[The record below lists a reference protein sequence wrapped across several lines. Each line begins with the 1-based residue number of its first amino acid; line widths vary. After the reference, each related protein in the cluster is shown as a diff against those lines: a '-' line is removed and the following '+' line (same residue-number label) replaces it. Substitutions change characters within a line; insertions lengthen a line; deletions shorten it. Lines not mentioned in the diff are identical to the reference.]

1 MWPRV
6 WMTSS
11 AAAGGFTSP
20 WGRNY
25 DRSESDISAAGA
37 WRSASQTAPT
47 QTLVVLATGDCV
59 AGVAVALGAGGYC
72 FAGASDR
79 YRYCL
84 DYRPDSRAANRGG
97 PGFPAG
103 PVAGGTAGMARLRS
117 EEHTSELQSR
127 PHLVCR
133 L

>member
-20 WGRNY
+20 WDRNC
-25 DRSESDISAAGA
+25 DRNESDTSAAGA
-37 WRSASQTAPT
+37 WRSASQAVST

-79 YRYCL
+79 YRHRL
-84 DYRPDSRAANRGG
+84 DHRPDSRAANRGG
-97 PGFPAG
+97 PGFP
-103 PVAGGTAGMARLRS
+103 RS
-117 EEHTSELQSR
+117 EERRVGKE
-127 PHLVCR
+127 CR
-133 L
+133 S